1 MIDSGK
7 KKSGAGRYFWA
18 VFRNAG
24 NNLGDLGK
32 VKGTNRNSPSYT
44 WVLVAN
50 RPSCFPIA
58 SRASSMELL
67 GKKLLSF
74 AAVTCLFGQGA
85 ERLFSQDEDFF
96 GGNVGATNTPVVDNG
111 LLQSERAL
119 RMAILSES
127 DPVVKSLLVDPPT
140 TPQQLGKAIKL
151 MVRIKR
157 FDEVSRWLRSIE
169 NLQLDEPTAVALV
182 DSAGPRTFTMLAETQ
197 ALEISPAGKEL
208 AKKIVELASGA
219 KMNPATLAQYA
230 AQMRSPDHATRL
242 AGYRGIASAG
252 RAGIQEFLANVMAPA
267 AEMPTPIMC
276 EALSKLDRPAWDA
289 WNEAIRTTHSDA
301 QLNLAILA
309 YGSRDPKFLV
319 PLASVINAA
328 DPADEAWT
336 PLRDA
341 WKSSVKSSDDSILA
355 QSIADLKSTLALHR
369 RTRFNNDA
377 AIGVQW
383 KLADD
388 GRSLQLVDGRPANG
402 IFQRLQTYASSV
414 LRSSK
419 SANRDS
425 ALAYAILCES
435 ISSQHSFLELQSLIA
450 KFKEDQSFFCFAMD
464 VAVENDLGN
473 AQAAI
478 LEEYKRF
485 LVPMSSDVQERLI
498 RSLDSGFRVVRFRAA
513 SLLMDYMLSL
523 PEDLARTSL
532 HGRSKLDRVAKELA
546 ATKSKPV
553 AFVVGSSSSLR
564 SHTKALLDAQNYSA
578 QEYGSAT
585 EVISAAK
592 QGYAPDKIFVVS
604 SVYEVSLAQLVQ
616 RLRAIPVTSRTP
628 VLMLSDRLNQ
638 SESDLLATDGRVVL
652 GSVPPDALGLLQLVT
667 KLEVIES
674 QTPSLVFSD
683 RLVWAE
689 KAERYLATFGPK

>member
-1 MIDSGK
+1 M
-7 KKSGAGRYFWA
+7 
-18 VFRNAG
+18 
-24 NNLGDLGK
+24 
-32 VKGTNRNSPSYT
+32 PSYT
-44 WVLVAN
+44 WVLVAS
-50 RPSCFPIA
+50 RPLCFPIA

-67 GKKLLSF
+67 GKKLLSIL
-74 AAVTCLFGQGA
+74 ASTCLFGASA
-85 ERLFSQDEDFF
+85 EYLFSQDEDFF
-96 GGNVGATNTPVVDNG
+96 GGNAGATNAPVVDNDAS
-111 LLQSERAL
+111 QSDRSL
-119 RMAILSES
+119 RIAILSEA

-151 MVRIKR
+151 MVRINR
-157 FDEVSRWLRSIE
+157 YDEVSRWLRSVE
-169 NLQLDEPTAVALV
+169 KLQIDEPTAVALV
-182 DSAGPRTFTMLAETQ
+182 DSAGPRTFTILAETQ
-197 ALEISPAGKEL
+197 SLEISPTGKEL
-208 AKKIVELASGA
+208 AKKIVALASGA

-230 AQMRSPDHATRL
+230 DQMRSLDHATRL

-267 AEMPTPIMC
+267 APMPTPIMC

-328 DPADEAWT
+328 DPTSESWK

-341 WKSSVKSSDDSILA
+341 WTSSA
-355 QSIADLKSTLALHR
+355 KSTDDAILGQSVADMRSALALHR
-369 RTRFNNDA
+369 RIRFGNDA
-377 AIGVQW
+377 AIGLQW
-383 KLADD
+383 KLAED
-388 GRSLQLVDGRPANG
+388 GRSLQLVEGRPAEVV
-402 IFQRLQTYASSV
+402 FQRLQTCASSV
-414 LRSSK
+414 LRASK

-435 ISSQHSFLELQSLIA
+435 ISTQQSFLELQSLIA

-464 VAVENDLGN
+464 VAEENDLGN

-485 LVPMSSDVQERLI
+485 LVPLSSDVKERLV

-513 SLLMDYMLSL
+513 ALLMDYMLSL

-532 HGRSKLDRVAKELA
+532 QGRSKLDRVATELRTA
-546 ATKSKPV
+546 KTKPV
-553 AFVVGSSSSLR
+553 IFVVGSSSSLR
-564 SHTKALLDAQNYSA
+564 SHTKALLDAQNYSV

-592 QGYAPDKIFVVS
+592 QGVAPEKIFVVS
-604 SVYEVSLAQLVQ
+604 SVFEVSLAQLVQ

-628 VLMLSDRLNQ
+628 ILMLSDRLNQ
-638 SESDLLATDGRVVL
+638 SEMDLLSSDGRVVL
-652 GSVPPDALGLLQLVT
+652 GSVPPDAPGLLQLVN
-667 KLEVIES
+667 KLAVIES
-674 QTPSLVFSD
+674 QTPALVFSD
-683 RLVWAE
+683 RIVWAE
-689 KAERYLATFGPK
+689 KAEQYLATFGAK